1 MLERAAK
8 GLFTPK
14 HDFWLQ
20 NQMLF
25 CNKIRIASHFQ
36 SKKNKNA
43 VVSRVARWL
52 RYLHTQNTNFGLFW
66 KALERKFFLV
76 FLFKFVQNISL
87 SLRIFLPFWYIFTI
101 LVFYTLKNLAT
112 LVVRPMYHI

>member
-1 MLERAAK
+1 L
-8 GLFTPK
+8 
-14 HDFWLQ
+14 
-20 NQMLF
+20 
-25 CNKIRIASHFQ
+25 
-36 SKKNKNA
+36 
-43 VVSRVARWL
+43 
-52 RYLHTQNTNFGLFW
+52 
-66 KALERKFFLV
+66 FLV